1 MTSTARLLR
10 VGFGALVV
18 LLILIAGARLAVGE
32 YVATSVDKTMER
44 SVQAR
49 DANAAM
55 LQALTDA
62 ETALRG
68 YQLTSESSF
77 LQPYR
82 VGLARYPVERA
93 AIEQTATGS
102 LRALID
108 TEVVRAQA
116 WIEFIAPLAEPAGGV
131 VGRLVS
137 NAVIVQGSELFDR
150 MRAANAQVATE
161 LDLQRSAALHRFRVL
176 SAISD
181 GLTAALEILAAAG
194 ALVLGLRTSRLFL
207 VPLEKIRNTLV
218 RLGNGDLAARAA
230 VTGPPEVR
238 QVIRALNAM
247 ADEGDR
253 LRSSEA
259 SRAEV
264 QRRAHELGARV
275 RSSLDADAILD
286 EVVAGVGEALGVDC
300 AYVRVA
306 YRGVAGT
313 VDRLWG
319 GQGAGSYSLEEIRG
333 ATNVEPWPAGTVVAT
348 EPFARQAAGAG
359 QQGAAARAADQLARD
374 VLAATAA
381 GSCLATPFLVD
392 GESSGLLVLIQAGRP
407 RAWPTDERG
416 LVETVAADTGRALHL
431 AAVYG
436 HQRELAERFRDLDR
450 QKTDFVS
457 TVSHELRTP
466 LTSILGYLEI
476 MLSGDQGDLN
486 DAQQRSLKVVERN
499 AERLRELVGDLL
511 TLSRI
516 GSGSLEMATQ
526 RIQVAGLIGAVGAI
540 LTPVADAAGLTFE
553 CAAAD
558 DLTVVGDPRQLE
570 RVLLNVVGNAI
581 KFTPSGGTVRVSSR
595 SAHAPPHAADGQVVI
610 EVADTGIGI
619 PPADQP
625 RLFQPFQRASNAVAS
640 AIQGTGL
647 GLAIARSIVE
657 RHGGHVALASTVG
670 KGATLTVVLPRAGDD
685 FATETEGSAG
695 GVQQVDPTDAAIKA
709 AKARALAR
717 AATAAGG

>member
-18 LLILIAGARLAVGE
+18 LLVLIAGARLAVGQ
-32 YVATSVDKTMER
+32 YVATSVDRTIER

-49 DANAAM
+49 DANAGM

-68 YQLTSESSF
+68 YQLTGEASF

-82 VGLARYPVERA
+82 LGLARYPVERA

-102 LRALID
+102 LRALIG
-108 TEVVRAQA
+108 TEIAQAQA
-116 WIEFIAPLAEPAGGV
+116 WLAFVAPLAEPAGGV

-150 MRAANAQVATE
+150 IRVANAQVGAE
-161 LDLQRSAALHRFRVL
+161 LDAQRSAALHRFRVL

-181 GLTAALEILAAAG
+181 GLTAALSILAAAG

-218 RLGNGDLAARAA
+218 RLSNGERAARAA

-275 RSSLDADAILD
+275 RSSLDTDAILD
-286 EVVAGVGEALGVDC
+286 EVVTGVGEALDADC
-300 AYVRVA
+300 VYVRVA

-313 VDRLWG
+313 VDRLWC
-319 GQGAGSYSLEEIRG
+319 GQGPVLYTLEEIRA
-333 ATNVEPWPAGTVVAT
+333 ATNDEPWPAGTVVAT
-348 EPFARQAAGAG
+348 GPAAAGQWGDAVPT
-359 QQGAAARAADQLARD
+359 ADQVAGE

-381 GSCLATPFLVD
+381 SSCLATPFLVD
-392 GESSGLLVLIQAGRP
+392 GESSGLLVLIRGGQP

-450 QKTDFVS
+450 QKTDFIS

-476 MLSGDQGDLN
+476 MLSGDQGELN
-486 DAQQRSLKVVERN
+486 DSQQRSLKVVERN

-526 RIQVAGLIGAVGAI
+526 RIQVAGLVGAVGAI
-540 LTPVADAAGLTFE
+540 LSPVADAAGLTFE
-553 CAAAD
+553 CVAAD

-581 KFTPSGGTVRVSSR
+581 KFTPSGGTVRVSAR
-595 SAHAPPHAADGQVVI
+595 SANVPPHSADGQIVI

-657 RHGGHVALASTVG
+657 RHGGHVALESTVG
-670 KGATLTVVLPRAGDD
+670 EGATLTVVLPRAADES
-685 FATETEGSAG
+685 AAEIEGSVGSA
-695 GVQQVDPTDAAIKA
+695 QQVDPTDAAIKA

-717 AATAAGG
+717 AAATGG